1 MFPLVFTVG
10 NVGST
15 QETYRTQ
22 GITGY
27 IVPCHASGIQS
38 VCENKP
44 LHGDLMV
51 KKVSQLFG
59 TISLYAETCKFKT

>member
-1 MFPLVFTVG
+1 MFPLVFTVV

-22 GITGY
+22 WITGY

-38 VCENKP
+38 VWENKT
-44 LHGDLMV
+44 LHGESEESVTIIWYYLV
-51 KKVSQLFG
+51 LF
-59 TISLYAETCKFKT
+59 AEKCKFKT